1 MNPLNLIQDKYLL
14 LVKLSAIALA
24 VVLAL
29 VWWNSHNRTQQR
41 IGYDRAT
48 AEFRTAQEKAAAAQR
63 VREAGNFRKQERA
76 IDERSE
82 TERQLAAARAAARAA
97 DERLRNTRADF
108 DRRLDAAT
116 RETAL
121 VAARTAAELLGE
133 CGERYRAVAFA
144 ADGHLADAR
153 LCRAAWPE

>member
-1 MNPLNLIQDKYLL
+1 MQ
-14 LVKLSAIALA
+14 
-24 VVLAL
+24 LAL
-29 VWWNSHNRTQQR
+29 IKIAAGIAIVVAAVWWWSSHNAGQR
-41 IGYDRAT
+41 KIGYDLAT

-116 RETAL
+116 RETAIA
-121 VAARTAAELLGE
+121 AARTAAELLGE